1 MKTKIIQGFK
11 AKINDVI
18 FTDEIIY
25 YSTKYI
31 LEEIEAK
38 FGECYNEDFVQD
50 LYSTIEIME
59 QKYETF
65 SHDILT
71 SDFYNSIDKANNFN
85 EIKFEYD
92 GDDWKIRDLNE
103 KIKNRDYLEK

>member
-1 MKTKIIQGFK
+1 MKTEIIQGFK

-25 YSTKYI
+25 YSIKYI

-59 QKYETF
+59 QKYEMF

-71 SDFYNSIDKANNFN
+71 SDFYNCIEKANNFN

-92 GDDWKIRDLNE
+92 GDDWKIRDLNK

>member
-1 MKTKIIQGFK
+1 MKTEIIQGFK

-25 YSTKYI
+25 YSVKYI
-31 LEEIEAK
+31 LEQIEAK
-38 FGECYNEDFVQD
+38 FGEC
-50 LYSTIEIME
+50 
-59 QKYETF
+59 ETF

-71 SDFYNSIDKANNFN
+71 SDFYNSIDKANSFN

-92 GDDWKIRDLNE
+92 GDDWKIKDLNE

>member
-1 MKTKIIQGFK
+1 MKTEIIQRFK

-18 FTDEIIY
+18 FTDEKIY
-25 YSTKYI
+25 YSVKYI
-31 LEEIEAK
+31 LEKIESK
-38 FGECYNEDFVQD
+38 FGECYNEDFIQD

-71 SDFYNSIDKANNFN
+71 YDFYNSIYKANSFN
-85 EIKFEYD
+85 EIEFEYD
-92 GDDWKIRDLNE
+92 GDDWKIRDLNK
-103 KIKNRDYLEK
+103 KIKNENYLEK

>member
-1 MKTKIIQGFK
+1 MKTEIIQGFK

-18 FTDEIIY
+18 FTNETIY
-25 YSTKYI
+25 YSVKYI
-31 LEEIEAK
+31 LEEIEVK
-38 FGECYNEDFVQD
+38 FEECYNEDFIQD

-65 SHDILT
+65 SHDTLT
-71 SDFYNSIDKANNFN
+71 SDFYNSIEKANSFN

-92 GDDWKIRDLNE
+92 GIDWKIRDLNE
-103 KIKNRDYLEK
+103 KIKNGDYLEK